1 VPGLVKTATKI
12 KLILLRLPPGSKDLS
27 HPTFVSPSLSSPTE
41 GILTRLKNAFSA
53 SLYLRPP
60 LYQYRRRRLW
70 RMSASSSSLKVSG
83 LAEKRTLDVRLV
95 PSFIL
100 LSMAGTVS
108 FWITCVS
115 ESLISSQVYSQL
127 ISVKVQYTPSTM
139 LYLLLWERY
148 VINHLLRDSF
158 SSQWIPPIVTSWLP
172 QFQLLQS
179 LVFAETRMLL
189 KSGANCHLNLHSGG
203 HERTSLGL

>member
-1 VPGLVKTATKI
+1 MFFESIVESINNILDRRKTPKFQDADYFIRFCDIDYDRLCYWNALPGLVNTVEKI
-12 KLILLRLPPGSKDLS
+12 KLKLFRLPPGSKNLS
-27 HPTFVSPSLSSPTE
+27 HPTFVSPSPSSPTE
-41 GILTRLKNAFSA
+41 GILTRLKKAFSA

-70 RMSASSSSLKVSG
+70 RMSASSSSLNVSG

-115 ESLISSQVYSQL
+115 ESQFSQSGL
-127 ISVKVQYTPSTM
+127 LTANIWKIQYT
-139 LYLLLWERY
+139 LLAQCYLPLWERY
-148 VINHLLRDSF
+148 VIKHLLEDSF
-158 SSQWIPPIVTSWLP
+158 T
-172 QFQLLQS
+172 LQ
-179 LVFAETRMLL
+179 
-189 KSGANCHLNLHSGG
+189 
-203 HERTSLGL
+203 

>member
-1 VPGLVKTATKI
+1 MVSYFGLGLSNVSWRHRKKYKQNFVKLDRRKTAKFQGADYFIRSCFSIEIIILCLWNAVPGHVKTVEKI
-12 KLILLRLPPGSKDLS
+12 KWNLLRLPPGSKNLS
-27 HPTFVSPSLSSPTE
+27 HPSFVSPSPSSPTA
-41 GILTRLKNAFSA
+41 GILTRFKKAFSA

-70 RMSASSSSLKVSG
+70 RMSASSSSLNVSG

-115 ESLISSQVYSQL
+115 ES
-127 ISVKVQYTPSTM
+127 
-139 LYLLLWERY
+139 
-148 VINHLLRDSF
+148 
-158 SSQWIPPIVTSWLP
+158 
-172 QFQLLQS
+172 
-179 LVFAETRMLL
+179 
-189 KSGANCHLNLHSGG
+189 
-203 HERTSLGL
+203 